1 LGDGTKTN
9 RFSPTQVLLGNGN
22 IKKVDLGGSHT
33 VILKN
38 NGDVYGFGINTVN
51 ENFYSIKNSQL
62 GIFSEN
68 PETNY
73 NNGNRFIPTPP
84 LNIYSGVRDIC
95 AGYEYS
101 MILTQTGKVYTYG
114 GNNVNLITLLI

>member
-51 ENFYSIKNSQL
+51 E
-62 GIFSEN
+62 
-68 PETNY
+68 T
-73 NNGNRFIPTPP
+73 FIHLRI
-84 LNIYSGVRDIC
+84 LNW
-95 AGYEYS
+95 EYFQK
-101 MILTQTGKVYTYG
+101 ILK
-114 GNNVNLITLLI
+114 LITIMETDLFLHLLSIFIQE